1 MTSPVPADKEQ
12 PDVPESRSR
21 KKPAYTPP
29 PAKAD
34 APKVNPRWLVP
45 VMLGLMVLGLLW
57 IVSTYLLSA
66 NYPIPGI
73 GQWNLAI
80 GFALIIAG
88 FALTTRWH

>member
-1 MTSPVPADKEQ
+1 
-12 PDVPESRSR
+12 VPESRSR
-21 KKPAYTPP
+21 KKAAYVPP
-29 PAKAD
+29 PAKAEGQQ
-34 APKVNPRWLVP
+34 VNPRWLVP

-57 IVSTYLLSA
+57 IVTTYLLSA
-66 NYPIPGI
+66 DYPIPGI